1 MERELIDKFSKG
13 FRVFVIVAILS
24 ITIIL
29 ATMIGCWAIYLK
41 KQGNILLA
49 ISVSLFF
56 LGYFL
61 VLLKNFLPLCKDYK
75 LIQRNQFLKFDGEV
89 IKFRKVVYGGEP
101 ETEHRM
107 AIVKNTATGEEIEL
121 DVSGVDQGE
130 VYEFLYLPNTKV
142 AVCQKI

>member
-13 FRVFVIVAILS
+13 FRVFVIVASLS

-56 LGYFL
+56 LGYFW
-61 VLLKNFLPLCKDYK
+61 VFLKKFLPLCKDYK
-75 LIQRNQFLKFDGEV
+75 LIQRKQFLKFDGEV
-89 IKFRKVVYGGEP
+89 IKFRKVVYGSEP